1 MKYRASTV
9 WLPASLMWGW
19 AFLLH
24 PPAQS
29 LLPPSLVLTDWNES
43 CSPGWG
49 INKVFMILFLCVSR
63 KWLSFEVMLFTTKM
77 FIGLIPG
84 GRISPQ
90 QGSVSKQCGSSKLQ
104 LCLHW
109 HCCSLFL
116 SSTFHE
122 QWAVLFNFLSVT
134 VAHRQCSHLF
144 SKEKTSLCCAVDS
157 RCSFQSS
164 SLSRCWFTP
173 AKLTLLFRAVFLTS
187 GLNFVNSWDFPSLKD
202 SDLEKGGTWT
212 YWPSTGILILLWAVP
227 HWNSLFLWILGGI
240 WVSVFWH

>member
-90 QGSVSKQCGSSKLQ
+90 QGSVSKQLVPLSFSCVCTDSAVACSFRPHSMSSEQYCLISSLWQLPIDSVATCFQKRKHPFAVLLILDVAFSHPTCLGVGSLLQ
-104 LCLHW
+104 SWL
-109 HCCSLFL
+109 CCSEQCFL
-116 SSTFHE
+116 
-122 QWAVLFNFLSVT
+122 
-134 VAHRQCSHLF
+134 HLG
-144 SKEKTSLCCAVDS
+144 
-157 RCSFQSS
+157 
-164 SLSRCWFTP
+164 W
-173 AKLTLLFRAVFLTS
+173 TL
-187 GLNFVNSWDFPSLKD
+187 
-202 SDLEKGGTWT
+202 
-212 YWPSTGILILLWAVP
+212 
-227 HWNSLFLWILGGI
+227 
-240 WVSVFWH
+240 